1 MRHPVLGVAATIAV
15 LFLIACTNSK
25 GSFSLVN
32 KTKEPI
38 VRASVT
44 ICGQTIELKD
54 IQPNTRAVGS
64 YEVKFDSHYTIQV
77 DFSLERHSRKKRDT
91 SRMEWTSSTRS
102 RSPNLT
108 LRSLT
113 LKCPVRLSGRGIGF
127 FARSWS

>member
-38 VRASVT
+38 ARASVT

-54 IQPNTRAVGS
+54 IQPNASTVGS

-77 DFSLERHSRKKRDT
+77 EFQSGKTLQKETGYVTNGVDFTHEIVVADSDIEITDT
-91 SRMEWTSSTRS
+91 KVSSPPIR
-102 RSPNLT
+102 
-108 LRSLT
+108 
-113 LKCPVRLSGRGIGF
+113 
-127 FARSWS
+127 

>member
-15 LFLIACTNSK
+15 LFLISCTNSK

-38 VRASVT
+38 ARASVA

-54 IQPNTRAVGS
+54 IQPNTSAVGS

-77 DFSLERHSRKKRDT
+77 EFQSGKTLQKEMGYVTNGVDFQHEIVVADSDIEITDTKVSR
-91 SRMEWTSSTRS
+91 
-102 RSPNLT
+102 P
-108 LRSLT
+108 
-113 LKCPVRLSGRGIGF
+113 P
-127 FARSWS
+127 AR